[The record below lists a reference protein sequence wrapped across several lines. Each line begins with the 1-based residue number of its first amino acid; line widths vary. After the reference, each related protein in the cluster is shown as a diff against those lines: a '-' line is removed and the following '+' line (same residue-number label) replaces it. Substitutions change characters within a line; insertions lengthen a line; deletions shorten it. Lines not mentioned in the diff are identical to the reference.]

1 MILTKQT
8 KAIISAAGIS
18 LVLLA
23 LTAGASLAAE
33 GDSQTSGG
41 CPCCKEMMKE
51 GSH

>member
-8 KAIISAAGIS
+8 KAIISAVGIS

-23 LTAGASLAAE
+23 LIAGASLAQ